1 MADDTARV
9 SRAGARTPPKKI
21 AGRIFVPAVALLVL
35 AAASAAWVFG
45 PFGAGTS
52 AEAKG
57 DARELRS
64 DVGALLP
71 LEPFVVNL
79 ADEDGSRYLKATI
92 ELEFFGTRVPN
103 EVNARLPQV
112 RDLLLT
118 LFSSKLFADV
128 RGAEGKAE
136 LREDILNRVNQA
148 LRRDLVK
155 TVYFTEFVVQ

>member
-1 MADDTARV
+1 MADDTAGPRT
-9 SRAGARTPPKKI
+9 RAKNL
-21 AGRIFVPAVALLVL
+21 AGRILVPALALLVL
-35 AAASAAWVFG
+35 AGGSVAWIFG

-64 DVGALLP
+64 DAGALLA
-71 LEPFVVNL
+71 LDPFVVNL

-92 ELEFFGTRVPN
+92 QLEFVGTRVPN
-103 EVNARLPQV
+103 EMNARLPQI

-128 RGAEGKAE
+128 RATEGKAD

-155 TVYFTEFVVQ
+155 AVYFTEFVVQ

>member
-1 MADDTARV
+1 MAEDTARE
-9 SRAGARTPPKKI
+9 SPAGVRTAPRKR
-21 AGRIFVPAVALLVL
+21 AGRIVVPAVAVLVL
-35 AAASAAWVFG
+35 AAGGTAWLFG
-45 PFGAGTS
+45 SFGAGTS

-57 DARELRS
+57 DPRELRS
-64 DVGALLP
+64 DAGALLG
-71 LEPFVVNL
+71 LDPFVVNL

-128 RGAEGKAE
+128 RAVEGKAE
-136 LREDILNRVNQA
+136 LREEIVNRVNHA

-155 TVYFTEFVVQ
+155 AVYFTEFVVQ